1 MDAVQSELPGF
12 VLDGV
17 AWLVTYAL
25 HSTAL
30 LLAALVAF
38 AWIERAA
45 KRSQRLADGAPA
57 WRERVGRVALLGG
70 IVTASVQTA
79 LGIEPFGLRPALLET
94 VVIAADSDRAVAT
107 PSGSTTFPA
116 SPAPAATIAD
126 NVGVPQ
132 PTTSSHSNLLTVP
145 IYLWPAVSVMQH
157 VSGLVTPTVESPS
170 SGIRAQPS
178 APAKANDSRS
188 FWIAAFV
195 ASWALV
201 ASASFA
207 RRFLGWRE
215 LRSSLLGAEP
225 VALPDVLATF
235 DEVLTRA
242 GLRRDGLFGVRLLVA
257 QNLAAPMTRGVLRRE
272 VCVPPRALD
281 DLCDDELAALFG
293 HEVAHARRGDPA
305 WLLVFRAL
313 EIVFCLQPLN
323 RVVARRLEDDAE
335 LLCDDRAVVWTGGRL
350 PLASCLTEVASW
362 LVPSHGT
369 LRLAAS
375 MASHGARL
383 SRRVERLVDDSHA
396 LDSGRRRPLFTAG
409 VVALAASAVAVV
421 PGFAAQR
428 GPKPL
433 PLDLR
438 LEMWLAT
445 DASERESDSMD
456 STSRSNADWVDAIE
470 STREPSEDLGEPAL
484 AAVSERPLDHLKTT
498 VDAPK
503 SPALL
508 QHGPMLGPLG
518 GGDVA
523 TTWLPDSVA
532 RDLVSHSPMPEP
544 ASTALA
550 DVLVELEREV
560 TDLRTALDERAGGTR
575 LLPDVDALALRVEAL
590 RYRESALTALIDV
603 SRNTL
608 LSPAT
613 TGPTAE
619 DR

>member
-1 MDAVQSELPGF
+1 VQSELPGF
-12 VLDGV
+12 VLEGV
-17 AWLVTYAL
+17 AWIVTYAL

-38 AWIERAA
+38 AWIGRAA
-45 KRSQRLADGAPA
+45 QRSQRFADAAPA

-79 LGIEPFGLRPALLET
+79 LGIEPFGLRPALVEVAEDAGRET
-94 VVIAADSDRAVAT
+94 AA
-107 PSGSTTFPA
+107 PPA
-116 SPAPAATIAD
+116 SIARRD
-126 NVGVPQ
+126 VPELDGTAGLAE
-132 PTTSSHSNLLTVP
+132 TTASESSKFPNVP
-145 IYLWPAVSVMQH
+145 IYLWPAVGVMQYA
-157 VSGLVTPTVESPS
+157 SGLATPDVESPT
-170 SGIRAQPS
+170 RVLHAERS
-178 APAKANDSRS
+178 APPSSNPSRAS
-188 FWIAAFV
+188 WIAAFLV
-195 ASWALV
+195 AWAVV
-201 ASASFA
+201 ASAAFA
-207 RRFLGWRE
+207 RRFRGWRE
-215 LRSSLLGAEP
+215 LRASLAGAEP
-225 VALPDVLATF
+225 VTQPDVLVTF
-235 DEVLTRA
+235 DAVLAHA
-242 GLRRDGLFGVRLLVA
+242 GLRRDGPFGVRLLVA
-257 QNLAAPMTRGVLRRE
+257 PNLAAPMTRGFLRRE

-293 HEVAHARRGDPA
+293 HEVAHARRGDPT

-362 LVPSHGT
+362 LVPNHGAP
-369 LRLAAS
+369 RLAAA

-383 SRRVERLVDDSHA
+383 SRRVERLVDDSHD

-409 VVALAASAVAVV
+409 VVAIAASAVAIV

-445 DASERESDSMD
+445 EADDAAAPARDSHAPESFQLDSREESSVIP
-456 STSRSNADWVDAIE
+456 SAAALTAAAEPPLEALPTSNDAAELALKPAPMSAPLDTDDAAAIE
-470 STREPSEDLGEPAL
+470 ALDPARLAPAL
-484 AAVSERPLDHLKTT
+484 
-498 VDAPK
+498 
-503 SPALL
+503 SPS
-508 QHGPMLGPLG
+508 M
-518 GGDVA
+518 A
-523 TTWLPDSVA
+523 TP
-532 RDLVSHSPMPEP
+532 
-544 ASTALA
+544 LA
-550 DVLVELEREV
+550 DVLVELERELA
-560 TDLRTALDERAGGTR
+560 DLRRALDEREGGTR
-575 LLPDVDALALRVEAL
+575 LLPDVEAFARRVEAL
-590 RYRESALTALIDV
+590 RHRESALSARIAA
-603 SRNTL
+603 SANTI

>member
-1 MDAVQSELPGF
+1 MQSELPGF
-12 VLDGV
+12 VLEGV

-38 AWIERAA
+38 AWIGRAA
-45 KRSQRLADGAPA
+45 KRSQRFADSAPA

-79 LGIEPFGLRPALLET
+79 LGIEPFGLRPALLEAAVLVEGT
-94 VVIAADSDRAVAT
+94 DRPIAV
-107 PSGSTTFPA
+107 PSGSSARLAA
-116 SPAPAATIAD
+116 SALAPEI
-126 NVGVPQ
+126 VGAVEPSL
-132 PTTSSHSNLLTVP
+132 PTASSPSKFATVP
-145 IYLWPAVSVMQH
+145 LYLWPAVSVMQRA
-157 VSGLVTPTVESPS
+157 SGAVTPVVEAPS
-170 SGIRAQPS
+170 SALRTEPS
-178 APAKANDSRS
+178 AVTNENDPRS
-188 FWIAAFV
+188 TWIAVFV
-195 ASWALV
+195 ALWAVV

-215 LRSSLLGAEP
+215 LRSSLVGAEP
-225 VALPDVLATF
+225 VQLPDVLDAF
-235 DEVLTRA
+235 DAVLARA
-242 GLRRDGLFGVRLLVA
+242 GLRRDGLRGVQLLVA
-257 QNLAAPMTRGVLRRE
+257 PNLAAPMTRGILRRE

-362 LVPSHGT
+362 LVPNRGAP
-369 LRLAAS
+369 RLAAS

-396 LDSGRRRPLFTAG
+396 VDTGRRRPLFTAL
-409 VVALAASAVAVV
+409 VVTLAASAVAVV

-438 LEMWLAT
+438 LEMWLAAEPIEDEDGT
-445 DASERESDSMD
+445 PDVVSD
-456 STSRSNADWVDAIE
+456 SNADAVGPIDSSHGPIADPTEATTAI
-470 STREPSEDLGEPAL
+470 
-484 AAVSERPLDHLKTT
+484 ERPLDAPTT
-498 VDAPK
+498 TNE
-503 SPALL
+503 
-508 QHGPMLGPLG
+508 
-518 GGDVA
+518 A
-523 TTWLPDSVA
+523 TA
-532 RDLVSHSPMPEP
+532 P
-544 ASTALA
+544 ASVSGTMSAPLVVDDSAALSSFDSAQPMTTPLA
-550 DVLVELEREV
+550 DVLVELEQELA
-560 TDLRTALDERAGGTR
+560 DLRSALDERVGGDT
-575 LLPDVDALALRVEAL
+575 LLSDVNALARRVEAL
-590 RYRESALTALIDV
+590 RQRESALTALIAASTD
-603 SRNTL
+603 TL